1 MALNDLL
8 NEEAA
13 IGMLLLSMARREGRS
28 EYLVR
33 GLLAQLPFIYIYIFR
48 IAGLFSL
55 SRNRACCGVNGDH
68 FCSV

>member
-1 MALNDLL
+1 MALNALL

-33 GLLAQLPFIYIYIFR
+33 GLLALPFCIFR

-55 SRNRACCGVNGDH
+55 SRNRACCGVNGDN